1 MFLRKRIIGEGMGK
15 SVGTFF
21 IKMVVFPFSLI
32 YWGIRGLLRFFAGR
46 IYEGF
51 NDETAIYQPLLEG
64 DFFDY
69 TPEEVLEA
77 VDLMDGYEFERFA
90 SELLKKMG
98 FWVIEETKGSGDQ
111 GVDIVAEKEDV
122 RYSFQCK
129 HFGSKLGNTSVQEV
143 AAGRVFYH
151 CHVGVVLTNS
161 FFTDGAKALAEAN
174 LILLWDRNKLS
185 RMVEIALEE
194 S

>member
-1 MFLRKRIIGEGMGK
+1 MRKSAG
-15 SVGTFF
+15 SLL
-21 IKMVVFPFSLI
+21 IKMILFPFTLI
-32 YWGIRGLLRFFAGR
+32 YRGIRGLLRLLAGG

-51 NDETAIYQPLLEG
+51 TDETEIYQPLLEG
-64 DFFDY
+64 DFFHY

-98 FWVIEETKGSGDQ
+98 FRVIEVTKGSGDQ

-129 HFGSKLGNTSVQEV
+129 HFASRLGNTPVQEV

-161 FFTDGAKALAEAN
+161 FFTDGAEALADAN
-174 LILLWDRNKLS
+174 LVLLWDRTKLL
-185 RMVEIALEE
+185 RMVEMVLGEA
-194 S
+194 